1 MTSKIPD
8 WRKYE
13 NHLILAG
20 GMVLALLLRF
30 TLREFPSGDYKAFLS
45 HWYDFIVEQGGF
57 RALAYNFSNYNPP
70 YLYLMALVIWLCPWL
85 PKIVAI
91 KLISVVFDLICAAF
105 VYKLVRLKY
114 PEGLTPVFSSLAVL
128 FAPTV
133 FLNSAMWGQADVIY
147 TTGLVACLYYF
158 CRHRPRLALVAFGL
172 AFAFKMQAMF
182 LAPFLLALLV
192 KKEFAWKSVVIVPSV
207 YLLSLAPAWLAGRPF
222 LDLLLIYLSQST
234 QYRSL
239 SKNAPSFYVWFP
251 DSVYDFLYPAGLI
264 LAMVVAL
271 ILVIGVHKSQV
282 KVDRELMV
290 QLALL
295 SVLSMPYFLPKMH
308 DRYFFA
314 ADVLSIVFGFY
325 FPAYF
330 FIPIAVIASS
340 FFAYFPYLFKVQMPL
355 SVFSGVLAIV
365 IIILSHRFIRA
376 LTHASPATVPPET
389 APVPGR
395 PEG

>member
-1 MTSKIPD
+1 MTDKIQD

-13 NHLILAG
+13 NHLILVG
-20 GMVLALLLRF
+20 GTVLALLLRF
-30 TLREFPSGDYKAFLS
+30 TLREFQSGDYKTFGS
-45 HWYDFIVEQGGF
+45 QWYDFIVQHGGF

-70 YLYLMALVIWLCPWL
+70 YLYLMALVIWLFPWL

-114 PEGLTPVFSSLAVL
+114 PAGLTPVFSFLAVL

-133 FLNSAMWGQADVIY
+133 FLNSSMWGQADVIY
-147 TTGLVACLYYF
+147 TTGLVACLYYL
-158 CRHRPRLALVAFGL
+158 CRHRPGLALVVFGL

-192 KKEFAWKSVVIVPSV
+192 KKEVAWKSVFIVPLV
-207 YLLSLAPAWLAGRPF
+207 YLLSLVPAWLAGRPF
-222 LDLLLIYLSQST
+222 LDLLLIYVSQST

-251 DSVYDFLYPAGLI
+251 NSAYDFLYPAGLI
-264 LAMVVAL
+264 LAVVVAL
-271 ILVIGVHKSQV
+271 VLVMGVYKSQV

-308 DRYFFA
+308 ERFFFA
-314 ADVLSIVFGFY
+314 ADILSIVYGFY
-325 FPAYF
+325 FPTYF

-340 FFAYFPYLFKVQMPL
+340 FFAYFPYLFKIRMPL
-355 SVFSGVLAIV
+355 SVFSVALATV
-365 IIILSHRFIRA
+365 IIILSHH
-376 LTHASPATVPPET
+376 LVGVLKHSSPATVPPET

-395 PEG
+395 PGG